1 MEDSPPEFIIFR
13 KPGPLRGTPYDLAL
27 DLVVH
32 VHALLDVT
40 DQTRINI
47 KDQLD
52 RTTTAIAMQLAHVLE
67 EVQSTRWSIYRS
79 AHKHAST
86 CATLLDIVDRQG
98 TKSEHLVAA
107 RRTCAQL
114 RDALAPL
121 ALRG

>member
-67 EVQSTRWSIYRS
+67 EIPSQRWAIYRA
-79 AHKHAST
+79 AHKLAST
-86 CATLLDIVDRQG
+86 CATLLDIIERQG
-98 TKSEHLVAA
+98 TKSEHLSRA
-107 RRTCAQL
+107 RRTCEQL
-114 RDALAPL
+114 RAQVAPL
-121 ALRG
+121 AHR